1 MNAELR
7 THGLSVSYGGVA
19 ALSDVDI
26 DVRPGQLVGLI
37 GPNGAG
43 KTTLI
48 DTLSGFVRPT
58 RGRVELAGRDISRL
72 PVHRRARLGL
82 GRTFQSIESFE
93 PLTVRGNVRTAAEAR
108 RSRRS
113 EDIEEKV
120 DAAIHQLGLDD
131 VADEF
136 VSELSYGLQKLAGL
150 AMTLVREPSIVLL
163 DEPAA
168 GLDAV
173 SVEAVTAQLR
183 RACEDGVGVL
193 MVDHDMDVVFGLC
206 DDVYVLDFGRIIA
219 HGPPAEIRVNED
231 VRTAYLGP
239 VE

>member
-1 MNAELR
+1 MTAELR

-48 DTLSGFVRPT
+48 DSLSGFVRPS
-58 RGRVELAGRDISRL
+58 RGRVELDGRDISRL
-72 PVHRRARLGL
+72 PVHRRAQLGL

-108 RSRRS
+108 RGRRG
-113 EDIEEKV
+113 EDTEARV
-120 DAAIHQLGLDD
+120 DAALHQLGLDD

-173 SVEAVTAQLR
+173 AVDAMSAQLR
-183 RACEDGVGVL
+183 RTCELGVGVL
-193 MVDHDMDVVFGLC
+193 IVDHDMDLVFGLC
-206 DDVYVLDFGRIIA
+206 DDVYVLDFGRVIA
-219 HGPPAEIRVNED
+219 HGPPADIRVNDD

-239 VE
+239 ES